1 MRRIVVL
8 GNSGAGKSTLARGLA
23 NRLGSTHIELD
34 ALHWEP
40 NWTAALTEVFRDRV
54 ARAVAAERWVLDG
67 NYSAVRDL
75 VWPAADTLIWLDYPM
90 SVVFTRVFLRT
101 IRRCITREELWN
113 GNRENFWI
121 QLFDRE
127 SILLWVINTWRKQRR
142 TFPPLLREQHRLGKK
157 VIRLRSPQQSK
168 NLLNRVLSPCTLPG
182 VDR

>member
-8 GNSGAGKSTLARGLA
+8 GSSGSGKSTLAQ
-23 NRLGSTHIELD
+23 RLSGDLDCPYIELD
-34 ALHWEP
+34 ALHWGP
-40 NWTAALTEVFRDRV
+40 NWTPVPLDLFRSRV
-54 ARAVAAERWVLDG
+54 ASAIAAERWVVDG
-67 NYSAVRDL
+67 NYSSVRDL